1 MSNWIKFT
9 REHPNTKLSS
19 LIHCRKCG
27 KSVATLTA
35 TPMIMN
41 CGKVQAVLQ
50 TSTASACCWYIHTR
64 KQPAGDKFEMISGT
78 TGLLGCADGALRLQK
93 EKTYRS
99 FGYA

>member
-1 MSNWIKFT
+1 
-9 REHPNTKLSS
+9 
-19 LIHCRKCG
+19 
-27 KSVATLTA
+27 
-35 TPMIMN
+35 
-41 CGKVQAVLQ
+41 LQ